1 MAGIDTGG
9 RLATHDSMCSSEG
22 PATGKNAVLFDPN
35 STYLQSGLITVRPDS
50 AVMLVGYNIPDGAV
64 FTVEG
69 VSAGSRGMAQ
79 GFGCC
84 PSGTPNAAGGMPR
97 APDILFRSPMK
108 LGGIPWQLTPGN
120 DRILIVLPG
129 EYLLVLNDAQY
140 LGDVQVE
147 LVTLPGVPQL
157 PFAYMA
163 GIQA

>member
-1 MAGIDTGG
+1 
-9 RLATHDSMCSSEG
+9 MCGSEG
-22 PATGKNAVLFDPN
+22 PATGKNVVLFDPS
-35 STYLQSGLITVRPDS
+35 STYLQSGLITVRPDT
-50 AVMLVGYNIPDGAV
+50 AIMLVGYNIPDGAV

-69 VSAGSRGMAQ
+69 VSVGSRSMAQ

-84 PSGTPNAAGGMPR
+84 PSGAPTGNAIGMPR

-108 LGGIPWQLTPGN
+108 LGGAIWELTPEN
-120 DRILIVLPG
+120 DRLVIALPG

-147 LVTLPGVPQL
+147 LVVLPGIPQL